1 MKETGNGFMSPLNLW
16 ILISIFFLS
25 WSHLIANRFFSP
37 YFYGNQISCYCQY
50 WENSIQLFTHID
62 MIQAAMW
69 SMFASATLSYVM
81 TLINAVASKEV
92 KNRGDPGDS
101 LIPICLPYNLV
112 GPFCWKCSPK
122 KSHCM
127 QCAFHGVII
136 ASNFIPLSCS

>member
-25 WSHLIANRFFSP
+25 WSHLIANRFFFSLFLWKP
-37 YFYGNQISCYCQY
+37 NLLLL
-50 WENSIQLFTHID
+50 SILRKFNRTIHTHWHDTSGHVINV
-62 MIQAAMW
+62 AN
-69 SMFASATLSYVM
+69 ATLSYVM